1 MVILMAE
8 DRSLNV
14 ILDEGEDLNAYYDRN
29 ALNFFH
35 GQGVGGTVL
44 SGRELSC
51 WANPLVGILP
61 NHVADDDSVENFVEL
76 SLDTPVSAIAPY
88 VGQVVN
94 DLFSTFDGYQM
105 RREAIEEW
113 VKHLIERRL

>member
-35 GQGVGGTVL
+35 GQGVGGTV
-44 SGRELSC
+44 
-51 WANPLVGILP
+51 
-61 NHVADDDSVENFVEL
+61 
-76 SLDTPVSAIAPY
+76 
-88 VGQVVN
+88 
-94 DLFSTFDGYQM
+94 
-105 RREAIEEW
+105 
-113 VKHLIERRL
+113 